1 MILLYNFEQDD
12 KIHKDYTIQYKEK
25 IKEFLRFRIL
35 DNNSFKFHQKV
46 YNKDASGV
54 KTGWHYN
61 ITFAE
66 DDYVF
71 NMDDMVIGVHGLFT
85 DAIRPNQDGIKAPD
99 LTALT
104 FRVLGDYIKKY
115 KVNRTYITTET
126 EIDTSKKSTTNIL
139 LNQNYSK
146 TS

>member
-1 MILLYNFEQDD
+1 M
-12 KIHKDYTIQYKEK
+12 
-25 IKEFLRFRIL
+25 

-46 YNKDASGV
+46 YNKDASGI

-61 ITFAE
+61 ITFEE

-85 DAIRPNQDGIKAPD
+85 DEIRPNQDGIKAPD

-115 KVNRTYITTET
+115 KVNRTYVTTET

-146 TS
+146 TSQPIPIDEGKAIKLDFNFNDFKQIDVVQVKEVV